1 MCGFVGIISPDPVAP
16 ALTLGLQAIQHR
28 GQDAAGVGTL
38 RDGRFHVV
46 KACGLVTAAITTDD
60 MTAKLNK
67 SELDIVQ
74 FIESWLP
81 TFDRWSTKELSY
93 KCQLSEE
100 DGNAAADML
109 LDFLTVKLHRLGRV
123 RRRVL

>member
-1 MCGFVGIISPDPVAP
+1 METIHTIE
-16 ALTLGLQAIQHR
+16 
-28 GQDAAGVGTL
+28 
-38 RDGRFHVV
+38 
-46 KACGLVTAAITTDD
+46 TDD
-60 MTAKLNK
+60 LTAKLNK
-67 SELDIVQ
+67 SEIDIIQ

-109 LDFLTVKLHRLGRV
+109 IPAWADRERCRRCRDGQTSISHHRRCAMDA
-123 RRRVL
+123 REY

>member
-1 MCGFVGIISPDPVAP
+1 METIHTIE
-16 ALTLGLQAIQHR
+16 
-28 GQDAAGVGTL
+28 
-38 RDGRFHVV
+38 
-46 KACGLVTAAITTDD
+46 TDD
-60 MTAKLNK
+60 LTAKLNK
-67 SELDIVQ
+67 SEIDIIQ

-109 LDFLTVKLHRLGRV
+109 ILHGLIENAADDAVMGRQV
-123 RRRVL
+123 SVTTDGALWMRENTETINSIKYMIDTDMFDDADIAES

>member
-1 MCGFVGIISPDPVAP
+1 METIH
-16 ALTLGLQAIQHR
+16 T
-28 GQDAAGVGTL
+28 
-38 RDGRFHVV
+38 
-46 KACGLVTAAITTDD
+46 ITTDD

-93 KCQLSEE
+93 KCQLSED

-109 LDFLTVKLHRLGRV
+109 ILHGLLENAEDDAMMGRQVSVTDEGALWMRENMETINSLKLMLDTDIYDTTEIAES
-123 RRRVL
+123 

>member
-1 MCGFVGIISPDPVAP
+1 METIHTIKTD
-16 ALTLGLQAIQHR
+16 TL
-28 GQDAAGVGTL
+28 
-38 RDGRFHVV
+38 
-46 KACGLVTAAITTDD
+46 
-60 MTAKLNK
+60 TAKLNK

-109 LDFLTVKLHRLGRV
+109 ILHGLIENAADDSVMGRQV
-123 RRRVL
+123 SVTADGALWMRENTETINSLCMMNDTDLFDDSETATA

>member
-1 MCGFVGIISPDPVAP
+1 METIHTID
-16 ALTLGLQAIQHR
+16 
-28 GQDAAGVGTL
+28 
-38 RDGRFHVV
+38 
-46 KACGLVTAAITTDD
+46 
-60 MTAKLNK
+60 TAKLNK
-67 SELDIVQ
+67 SEIDMVQ

-109 LDFLTVKLHRLGRV
+109 ILHGLVENAADDTMMGRTVSVTDEGALWMRENMETINSLC
-123 RRRVL
+123 LMNDTDLFTLEETAIA